1 MLSIGLVAG
10 EASGDR
16 LGADFI
22 RAVLARRPDTRFDGI
37 AGPQM
42 AAAGCETLAAAER
55 LAVMGLVE
63 VLRHLPRI
71 LAVRRRVLAE
81 FLGRRPDVFVGIDAP
96 EFNLGLAGELHA
108 AGIRTVQYVSPQVWA
123 WRRGRVRG
131 MVRSLDRV
139 LCLLPFEQ
147 RFYEGQGL
155 AAEFVGHPLAD
166 RMPLEPDR
174 AAARATLGI
183 HAHAPLLAVLP
194 GSRQGEVERLAE
206 PFARTLRRLAE
217 ERPALQYVAPMVRPA
232 LQEVFAAA
240 LRHHAPGVSVRLLD
254 GQAGTALAAADAA
267 LVASGTA
274 TLETL
279 LSKRPMV
286 VAYRVAPVTAGVL
299 RLFRLMKAPFI
310 AQPNLLAGRQVVEEY
325 VQEQVQPAVLV
336 PAVCRALDDDAH
348 RRDLEQLFRDL
359 HLDLRRDASGR
370 AADAVLALA
379 GNVAQSPARE
389 AGA

>member
-10 EASGDR
+10 ETSGDR
-16 LGADFI
+16 LGADFM
-22 RAVLARRPDTRFDGI
+22 RAVLARRPDTHFYGI

-42 AAAGCETLAAAER
+42 AAAGCEVLAGADS
-55 LAVMGLVE
+55 LAVMGLFE
-63 VLRHLPRI
+63 VLRHLPHI

-96 EFNLGLAGELHA
+96 EFNLGLAGELRA

-123 WRRGRVRG
+123 WRRGRVRA
-131 MVRSLDRV
+131 MARNLDSV

-155 AAEFVGHPLAD
+155 AASFVGHPLAD

-174 AAARATLGI
+174 MAARAMLGI
-183 HAHAPLLAVLP
+183 HGHAPVLAVLP
-194 GSRQGEVERLAE
+194 GSRLGEVERLAD
-206 PFARTLRRLAE
+206 PFARTLRQLAQQ
-217 ERPALQYVAPMVRPA
+217 RPMLQFVAPMARPA
-232 LQEVFAAA
+232 VREVFAGA
-240 LRHHAPGVSVRLLD
+240 LQQLAPGVAVRLLD

-279 LSKRPMV
+279 LCKRPMV
-286 VAYRVAPVTAGVL
+286 VAYRVAALTAGVL

-325 VQEQVQPAVLV
+325 VQDQVQPAVLV

-348 RRDLEQLFRDL
+348 RRDLEQLFHKL
-359 HLDLRRDASGR
+359 HLDLRRNASER

-379 GNVAQSPARE
+379 SRAARVPAT
-389 AGA
+389 GAPR

>member
-16 LGADFI
+16 LGADFM
-22 RAVLARRPDTRFDGI
+22 RAVLARRPDTRFYGI

-42 AAAGCETLAAAER
+42 AAAGCEVLAGADS
-55 LAVMGLVE
+55 LAVMGLAE

-71 LAVRRRVLAE
+71 LAVRRRILAE

-96 EFNLGLAGELHA
+96 EFNLGVAGALHA

-131 MVRSLDRV
+131 MARSLDRV

-147 RFYEGQGL
+147 RFYAGQGL

-166 RMPLEPDR
+166 HMPLDPDR
-174 AAARATLGI
+174 AAARASLGI
-183 HAHAPLLAVLP
+183 HGHVPVLAVLP
-194 GSRQGEVERLAE
+194 GSRLGEVARLAE
-206 PFARTLRRLAE
+206 PFARTLRQLAR
-217 ERPALQYVAPMVRPA
+217 ERPALQFVAPMAGPA
-232 LQEVFAAA
+232 VHGVFAAT
-240 LRHHAPGVSVRLLD
+240 LQRHARGVTVRLLE
-254 GQAGTALAAADAA
+254 GQAGTALTAADAV

-274 TLETL
+274 TLESL
-279 LSKRPMV
+279 LCKRPMV
-286 VAYRVAPVTAGVL
+286 VAYRVAPLTAGVL

-325 VQEQVQPAVLV
+325 VQDQVCPAVLV

-348 RRDLEQLFRDL
+348 RRDLERLFREL
-359 HLDLRRDASGR
+359 HLELRRNASER
-370 AADAVLALA
+370 AADAVLAVASSAPPPAVHGA
-379 GNVAQSPARE
+379 GR
-389 AGA
+389 

>member
-16 LGADFI
+16 LGADLM
-22 RAVLARRPDTRFDGI
+22 RAVLARRPDTRFYGI

-42 AAAGCETLAAAER
+42 AAAGCEVLARADS

-71 LAVRRRVLAE
+71 LAVRRSVIAE

-131 MVRSLDRV
+131 MAQSLDRV

-166 RMPLEPDR
+166 RMPLDPDR
-174 AAARATLGI
+174 AAARAALGI
-183 HAHAPLLAVLP
+183 RGDAPLLAVLP
-194 GSRQGEVERLAE
+194 GSRLGEVARLAE

-217 ERPALQYVAPMVRPA
+217 ERPALQFVAPMVRPA
-232 LQEVFAAA
+232 VHEVFAAA
-240 LRHHAPGVSVRLLD
+240 LQRHASGVAVRLLD
-254 GQAGTALAAADAA
+254 GEAGTALTAADAA

-279 LSKRPMV
+279 LCKRPMV
-286 VAYRVAPVTAGVL
+286 VAYRVAPLTAGVL
-299 RLFRLMKAPFI
+299 RVLRLMKAPYI

-325 VQEQVQPAVLV
+325 VQDRVRPAVLV

-348 RRDLEQLFRDL
+348 RRDLEQLFREL
-359 HLDLRRDASGR
+359 HLELRRNASER

-379 GNVAQSPARE
+379 SGAPRPPAR
-389 AGA
+389 GGGR